1 MLSKRSSTLRILRQ
15 QSPRRIVKTW
25 GRTPIV
31 LTAQTGLSRRGVSG
45 GVDGDD
51 SREPTERREQ
61 KGWRGRRRE
70 HGQESPVSGAMWISP
85 GTGEKVGGRRREFRT
100 RICVV
105 LSFSFFVNA
114 EIPPAGNCSDLGMDC
129 SVRGLLAYRA
139 IESWS

>member
-1 MLSKRSSTLRILRQ
+1 MLSTHSSTLRILRR

-31 LTAQTGLSRRGVSG
+31 LTAQTGLPRRGASG

-61 KGWRGRRRE
+61 KGWRERRRKQ
-70 HGQESPVSGAMWISP
+70 GQESPVSGAMWISP
-85 GTGEKVGGRRREFRT
+85 GMGGEEGGGRRREFRT

-129 SVRGLLAYRA
+129 SVFRT
-139 IESWS
+139 WSVGISCD